1 MSNLK
6 PEILKRIES
15 LSSSGELPDGT
26 SYRRLSVENT
36 VNFSRDFRVSGRDIE
51 IAALEAG
58 VIPERYVRNMK
69 TFSLDDQATL
79 LRSQVCV
86 VGLGGLGGA
95 VTEILARVGVGTL
108 KLIDGDTFEDSN
120 FNRQFLCTRD
130 RIAKP
135 KAETAAKRVNQVN
148 SSIVVLKHPAHID
161 DSNAVTLIEHSDAV
175 VDCLDSVPARFML
188 ERASKAMGSPL
199 VSAAIAGVSGHV
211 TTIFPEDRGLELI
224 YGKKDHLPIKGVE
237 TSLGC
242 LPQAVTVLA
251 ALECSEV
258 VKILLDKGDIL
269 RNRLLFAD
277 LLDNTFEILQ
287 LI

>member
-1 MSNLK
+1 MK
-6 PEILKRIES
+6 PEILKEIES
-15 LSSSGELPDGT
+15 LSGPGELPDGT
-26 SYRRLSVENT
+26 SYQRLSVENT
-36 VNFSRDFRVSGRDIE
+36 EKISRDLNVSGRDIE
-51 IAALEAG
+51 IAALETD

-69 TFSLDDQATL
+69 TFSSDDQATL

-95 VTEILARVGVGTL
+95 VTEILARVGIGTL

-130 RIAKP
+130 QIAKP
-135 KAETAAKRVNQVN
+135 KAETAAKRVHQVN
-148 SSIVVLKHPAHID
+148 SSIVVLKHHAPID
-161 DSNAVTLIEHSDAV
+161 ESNSVTFIEHSDVV
-175 VDCLDSVPARFML
+175 VDCLDNVPTRFTL
-188 ERASKAMGSPL
+188 ERASKEIGSPL

-258 VKILLDKGDIL
+258 VKILLNKGDVL
-269 RNRLLFAD
+269 RNRLLFVD
-277 LLDNTFEILQ
+277 LVDSTFETLQ